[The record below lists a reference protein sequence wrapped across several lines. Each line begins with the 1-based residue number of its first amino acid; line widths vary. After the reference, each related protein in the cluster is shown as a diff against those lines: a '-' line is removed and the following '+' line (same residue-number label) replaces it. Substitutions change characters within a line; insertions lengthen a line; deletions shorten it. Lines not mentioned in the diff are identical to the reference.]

1 MTTDEQILELVATG
15 KFTLSQGLRVP
26 SSDRRPGEI
35 NWYYNTSYFG
45 GSPIHDQHAHDL
57 CAMHF
62 ARETGPHGSFRTNWK
77 LKTWD
82 AISTALLVGD
92 SAAAIK
98 ALYDAVIGAE
108 ELA

>member
-15 KFTLSQGLRVP
+15 KFKLPEGLRVP

-45 GSPIHDQHAHDL
+45 GSPIHDQHARDL

-62 ARETGPHGSFRTNWK
+62 AREAMASGYQATPGEGYV
-77 LKTWD
+77 WD
-82 AISTALLVGD
+82 EKVGHHLSSGD

-108 ELA
+108 E